1 MVVFALTLIRHG
13 ETSHNKDNVIQ
24 GQMDVPLSQTGLRQA
39 ELLGFHLQY
48 QQYSHVYVSDLSRAM
63 QTAES
68 IIRQNKSNK
77 ASLLHD
83 CRLRERKFGNVEGKS
98 FKYFKEAAEKSNQN
112 SGQYTPPGGETIQQ
126 VHERAVSFFRDICE
140 MVKERSKLDLSNDT
154 AIGRINLNGPL
165 KVENGKQGG
174 QKRKWE
180 NGEPDIE
187 PNPESPSRSN
197 NKVCVKEIKSD
208 KPVPNILNPGPVDC
222 NLSDADDE
230 EDDDDDSSSDSE
242 TEISDSSNVIQKQD
256 TSKEIETSEAPTGSQ
271 SDLNAKSCDNVKPDL
286 IVKQNGCGSSSS
298 KSGRLPDPGHFSV
311 MFTDEDIRSQ
321 IMSNC
326 SDMPNIECPNVSLS
340 PLVDQNYISSPM
352 FSSSMQENSQQE
364 RRLSVCSSCDDAD
377 SGPTL
382 VANILVVSH
391 AGWLRELFRYFVEDL
406 DCSVPGGR
414 KQALRISPNAGLS
427 KFTVSL
433 EDQDGHPKIICLQ
446 IHDKQHLVSTSY
458 ADKILNPDE
467 VAL

>member
-13 ETSHNKDNVIQ
+13 ETAHNKDNVIQ
-24 GQMDVPLSQTGLRQA
+24 GQMDVPLSQTGIHQA

-48 QQYSHVYVSDLSRAM
+48 QQYSHVYASDLKRAM

-68 IIRQNKSNK
+68 IIRQNKSFK

-83 CRLRERKFGNVEGKS
+83 RRLRERKFGAVEGKS
-98 FKYFKEAAEKSNQN
+98 FKYLKDAAEKSKQK

-126 VHERAVSFFRDICE
+126 VHERAVSFFQDICE
-140 MVKERSKLDLSNDT
+140 MVKECSKELSNDT

-165 KVENGKQGG
+165 QSENGKQSG

-180 NGEPDIE
+180 NGEVDAE
-187 PNPESPSRSN
+187 NLECQSRSN
-197 NKVCVKEIKSD
+197 NKVCIKELTKNDDMISEVFTKENICSVFEDSCDSEKGALGTSD
-208 KPVPNILNPGPVDC
+208 KIETL
-222 NLSDADDE
+222 
-230 EDDDDDSSSDSE
+230 DSFSKSE
-242 TEISDSSNVIQKQD
+242 TLN
-256 TSKEIETSEAPTGSQ
+256 TSIKENGPTNSQ
-271 SDLNAKSCDNVKPDL
+271 NEKHHNTTKTDQIL
-286 IVKQNGCGSSSS
+286 KQNGCGSSCS
-298 KSGRLPDPGHFSV
+298 KFEKVFEREQFSV

-326 SDMPNIECPNVSLS
+326 SDLPNIECPNVSLS
-340 PLVDQNYISSPM
+340 PLVDQNFITSSV
-352 FSSSMQENSQQE
+352 FCNSLQDSVQSGLHE

-382 VANILVVSH
+382 TANILVVSH
-391 AGWLRELFRYFVEDL
+391 GGWLRELFRHFVEDL
-406 DCSVPGGR
+406 ECSVPGGR

-433 EDQDGHPKIICLQ
+433 EEHDGHPKIICLQ
-446 IHDKQHLVSTSY
+446 IHDKQHLNPASFT
-458 ADKILNPDE
+458 DKFLNPDE